1 VINRLKAVFNPEQY
15 HGWNKSKNYFEGW
28 YFKLVSKDEK
38 HAFAV
43 IPGIA
48 MSEDKSHSFIQIL
61 DGKKKTATYHT
72 FDKEEFKPKGG
83 KFEVTVGDNFF
94 SKRHIKLNLPDFKA
108 DLHFENQVPWPS
120 SLVSPNIMG
129 PFTFVPFMQCYH
141 GILSMNHQ
149 IKGEIELAGKK
160 IDFNGGKGYMEK
172 DWGRSFPSAYIW
184 MQSNHFSKENISF
197 KSSVANIPW
206 LGSSFVGCIAGVYL
220 GDKII
225 QFTTYNLSKLKKID
239 VSGYEVNLKYSNPKH
254 ELTIKAL
261 RKESTELASP
271 INGFMDG
278 RIEESME
285 AEIHVKLIE
294 KKTGKVLLDDV
305 GLNAGLEVAGNIDE
319 LLLTNRS

>member
-1 VINRLKAVFNPEQY
+1 MVNRVKALFNAEQY
-15 HGWNKSKNYFEGW
+15 HGWNKTKNYFEGW
-28 YFKLVSKDEK
+28 YFKLISKDEQ
-38 HAFAV
+38 HAFAI

-48 MSEDKSHSFIQIL
+48 MSEDKSHSFIQVL
-61 DGKKKTATYHT
+61 DGKKRTSTYHR
-72 FDKEEFKPKGG
+72 FDKDDFKPKGG
-83 KFEVTVGDNFF
+83 TFEVEIKKNFF
-94 SKRHIKLNLPDFKA
+94 SKKHIILDLPDFKA

-141 GILSMNHQ
+141 GILSMNHL
-149 IKGEIELAGKK
+149 IKGSINYNGKE
-160 IDFNGGKGYMEK
+160 IDFTGGKGYMEK

-184 MQSNHFSKENISF
+184 MQSNHFKKENISI

-220 GDKII
+220 EDKII
-225 QFTTYNLSKLKKID
+225 QFTTYNFSKLKKVK
-239 VSGYEVNLKYSNPKH
+239 VSGEEVNIKMTNPKY
-254 ELTIKAL
+254 ELNIMAI

-285 AEIHVKLIE
+285 AELHIKLIE
-294 KKTGKVLLDDV
+294 RKSGKVLLDDI
-305 GLNAGLEVAGNIDE
+305 GYNAGLEVAGNIEE
-319 LLLTNRS
+319 LLLE